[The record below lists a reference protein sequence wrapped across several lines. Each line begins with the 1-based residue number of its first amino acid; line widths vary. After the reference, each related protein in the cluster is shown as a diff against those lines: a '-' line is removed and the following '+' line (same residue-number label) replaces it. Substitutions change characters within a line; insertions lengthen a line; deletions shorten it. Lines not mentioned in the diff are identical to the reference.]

1 MMTNRAD
8 GRSQQ
13 PRARQSDEV
22 TTAILIGPPRPASGD
37 RYDLEQLFL
46 AWAWGAQFGSWKNAV
61 RVLGRALRGLEQAG
75 LIERR
80 TIRRGHGR
88 VHHGFVLTADGQ
100 EAIEAL
106 RGDWIRSRPD
116 SGRPSREAPQQ
127 P

>member
-8 GRSQQ
+8 SNSPK

-22 TTAILIGPPRPASGD
+22 TRVILTGPPRPASGD

-46 AWAWGAQFGSWKNAV
+46 AWAWSAKFGSWKNAV
-61 RVLGRALRGLEQAG
+61 RVLGRALSGLEEAG

-80 TIRRGHGR
+80 TIRRGPGR

-106 RGDWIRSRPD
+106 RGDWIRRGS
-116 SGRPSREAPQQ
+116 
-127 P
+127 